1 MKFILSNVVFSKIT
15 LLGVA
20 VFVIYYLMTKLYYN
34 VLAVDLFNTGMIKK
48 KTDGFILAVGGLENI
63 KRINSSLFRLT
74 IQVQD
79 PSLINF
85 EQFQRLGASKV
96 FEVRAGYAIQ
106 FGAGSTIVKN
116 QVTRRMKEAKRV
128 VE

>member
-1 MKFILSNVVFSKIT
+1 
-15 LLGVA
+15 
-20 VFVIYYLMTKLYYN
+20 
-34 VLAVDLFNTGMIKK
+34 MIKK

-106 FGAGSTIVKN
+106 FGAGSTIVNN